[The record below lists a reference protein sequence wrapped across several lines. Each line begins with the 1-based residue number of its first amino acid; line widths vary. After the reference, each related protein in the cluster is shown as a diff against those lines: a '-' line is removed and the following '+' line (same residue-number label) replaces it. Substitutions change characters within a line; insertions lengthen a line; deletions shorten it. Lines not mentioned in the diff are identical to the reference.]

1 MRGSGISQKKFC
13 PCFNNI
19 QNVHGHSPLKSPAS
33 FRWAEMKQRKEVCG
47 WQVLEQ
53 PVLPGENCN
62 CNPDT
67 KDCSHLSG
75 LASLTPCWRKGGVK
89 HARRGK
95 QDLVPGLNA
104 DRGLS
109 GRNHTGR
116 RGWDRAAAAGEGQA
130 FPQIPIIILPG
141 LAGHIPRFPILSHQ
155 GIQALRKFSG
165 PGQIFPRAQTPG
177 RTRPSTTVSRIT
189 FKIRRGGNKKKKRIN
204 TYGAAICCGSSFW
217 MQCWETFH
225 HGYPK
230 WSSTQLWSSLQKGT
244 VLHAQGNRRDDIIGL
259 F

>member
-47 WQVLEQ
+47 WHVLEQ
-53 PVLPGENCN
+53 PVLPGENCK

-67 KDCSHLSG
+67 KDCSRLSG

-95 QDLVPGLNA
+95 RDLVSGLNA

-155 GIQALRKFSG
+155 GIQALWKFSG

-189 FKIRRGGNKKKKRIN
+189 FKIRRGGNKKKKKN
-204 TYGAAICCGSSFW
+204 KCKLHMELQSAAGAASGCSAGRRFTMDTPSEVQPSFDHLCRKGQSC
-217 MQCWETFH
+217 MHRET
-225 HGYPK
+225 GEM
-230 WSSTQLWSSLQKGT
+230 T
-244 VLHAQGNRRDDIIGL
+244 
-259 F
+259 

>member
-47 WQVLEQ
+47 WHVLEQ
-53 PVLPGENCN
+53 PVLPGENCK

-67 KDCSHLSG
+67 KDCSQLSG

-95 QDLVPGLNA
+95 RDLVPGLNA

-155 GIQALRKFSG
+155 GIQALWKFSG

-189 FKIRRGGNKKKKRIN
+189 FKIRRWGNEKKKK
-204 TYGAAICCGSSFW
+204 
-217 MQCWETFH
+217 E
-225 HGYPK
+225 
-230 WSSTQLWSSLQKGT
+230 
-244 VLHAQGNRRDDIIGL
+244 
-259 F
+259 